1 MRDLVTLID
10 PAAEVAGD
18 IHVDARTILHREGDP
33 ASGLYEVLDG
43 RVILSRCSR
52 HRGRQIVDVAE
63 AGALIGFS
71 EQGMQLCTAEA
82 ATRVRLRPVAA
93 GESAWLVHRLSERIG
108 SLYRKSVA
116 LAATGATQRVAYFL
130 VSAAAQ
136 LGLRQLETL
145 QDRQIPLQLN
155 RREIADFLALELESV
170 SRAFSELKK
179 RRIVS
184 FTDTSAVLVCDAGQL
199 LGLAGV

>member
-10 PAAEVAGD
+10 PATEVAGD
-18 IHVDARTILHREGDP
+18 ICADTRTILHREGEP
-33 ASGLYEVLDG
+33 AHGLYEVLEG
-43 RVILSRCSR
+43 RVILSRRSP
-52 HRGRQIVDVAE
+52 HRGRQIVDIAE

-82 ATRVRLRPVAA
+82 ATRVRLRPVTA

-136 LGLRQLETL
+136 IGLRQPEAL

-179 RRIVS
+179 RRIIT
-184 FTDTSAVLVCDAGQL
+184 FTDTSAVRVCDAGQL
-199 LGLAGV
+199 VGLAGA